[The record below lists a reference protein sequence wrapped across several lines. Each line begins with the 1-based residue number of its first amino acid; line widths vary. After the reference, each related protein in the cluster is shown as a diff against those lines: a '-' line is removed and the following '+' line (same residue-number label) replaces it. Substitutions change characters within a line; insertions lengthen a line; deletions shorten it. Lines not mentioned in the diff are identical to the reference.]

1 MITKHHPSSRHS
13 RRLRGLAWAVL
24 AALLFLAAHVWSAS
38 APRDADGGP
47 RFSAPPNFTTI
58 RILAGGRN
66 TAAAGV
72 LWVLTVQRLGDARFH
87 NVGAPHLEDWVQR
100 IQDLEPALITPPL
113 FGSLTLMSTAARPA
127 AAEQILARAERA
139 RPDAFEV
146 PYYRAINA
154 FFGSQ
159 DIPAAISHLH
169 RASAMTGAPAFL
181 SRWATRLETQQLN
194 CSTMIVDLQAL
205 KQNDAAAFSSVDA
218 NSVYRNCVAREIER
232 AMAAYRIRYQHP
244 PMSIDELLK
253 DGFLTTPPPR
263 PPGQCWSLEAT
274 SAKLGDC
281 AKEGPLRQD
290 SPPPH

>member
-1 MITKHHPSSRHS
+1 MITKHHPRSTRLSR
-13 RRLRGLAWAVL
+13 LWGAAWSVL
-24 AALLFLAAHVWSAS
+24 AIVLFLAAHVWSGS
-38 APRDADGGP
+38 ARRNAGDRPP
-47 RFSAPPNFTTI
+47 FSAPPNLTTI

-72 LWVLTVQRLGDARFH
+72 LWVMTVQRLGDARFH
-87 NVGAPHLEDWVQR
+87 HVGAPHLEDWVQR

-127 AAEQILARAERA
+127 AAEEILARAERA

-159 DIPAAISHLH
+159 DIPAAIGHLR
-169 RASAMTGAPAFL
+169 RAASMTGAPAFL

-218 NSVYRNCVAREIER
+218 DSVYRNCVARELER

-244 PMSIDELLK
+244 PMSIDALIKE
-253 DGFLTTPPPR
+253 GFLTAPPPR

-274 SAKLGDC
+274 SAKLVDC
-281 AKEGPLRQD
+281 LD
-290 SPPPH
+290 

>member
-1 MITKHHPSSRHS
+1 M
-13 RRLRGLAWAVL
+13 LLLL
-24 AALLFLAAHVWSAS
+24 AADVWSRS
-38 APRDADGGP
+38 AGPGTGDGP
-47 RFSAPPNFTTI
+47 PISAPPNLTTI
-58 RILAGGRN
+58 RIMAGDRN

-87 NVGAPHLEDWVQR
+87 AVGAPHLEDWVER
-100 IQDLEPALITPPL
+100 IQDLEPALVTPPL

-127 AAEQILARAERA
+127 AAEKILARAEEA
-139 RPDAFEV
+139 HPDAFEV

-159 DIPAAISHLH
+159 DIPAAIGHLR
-169 RASAMTGAPAFL
+169 RATTITGAPAFL
-181 SRWATRLETQQLN
+181 SRWATRLETQQLS

-205 KQNDAAAFSSVDA
+205 KQNDAAAFSSVDT

-244 PMSIDELLK
+244 PSSIDELLK
-253 DGFLTTPPPR
+253 DGFLSTPPPR

-274 SAKLGDC
+274 NAKLGDC
-281 AKEGPLRQD
+281 PQ
-290 SPPPH
+290 